1 MRKHAYL
8 WLLLLIMAGSVLQG
22 KTVQAQE
29 ASHMANLVLFVS
41 FSDTGT
47 DYWEGT
53 GGDINRIYN
62 ETATYNALSVKDYF
76 ALASCGKLELD
87 NIMPQMTKTESDDY
101 VILPVTLDSA
111 TETYESTGSD
121 YQLLRDTIQKL
132 EEDNTL
138 DALTE
143 KLDCDGDGYIDNVTF
158 LVASAETGRNSS
170 LYPHKADGAQY
181 GFSINRVPMNH
192 YNVINYGRLGGV
204 SGGAGVAAHE
214 LLHVLGPLDTY
225 VVCDSDTGVCDA
237 GPVGCWDIMA
247 DTNPFVQ
254 YPLAYTR
261 KELGWIDIQE
271 VSASGTYTLTCPQKD
286 SNRYAMVLK
295 TPYSDTEFF
304 VVEYRKKG
312 NFYNTAIEDKID
324 AKIGGSGIIIYRVN
338 TAANPKSNLY
348 SNYIYLFREGESE
361 EQATKTGARQKGF
374 FSEESERTTFGSND
388 SQTSSADGA
397 ITYTDGTNSGIVIKN
412 VGSAEGDTITFDVE
426 YTIDMTGEN
435 WEKESFSYVSGTDG
449 SSVDVILQNNQL
461 YASNIQIVNFGD
473 VLYGLHSNSVGSA
486 ELLRYVNGSW
496 QCVQVLADN
505 SYGMDFKAG
514 TDGFLYIVCEQNY
527 AKLKVYRMNDREEI
541 SDISGNVTLQGSI
554 ANPKLAVT
562 SAGLAVAYRDYQN
575 GDALHVYLQNGSTW
589 QELEVNGAVGNAF
602 ALYGK
607 NSKIY
612 LATGQGCIYQCNL
625 SDSRAFAKYGND
637 FSSNTASCVDLAVD
651 DKGVV
656 YIAYYDTVRKIVQ
669 VKGYQQNEWIRLGM
683 NVFNQLTT
691 DVKMLIEKEK
701 VYVAYQGETSNG
713 IKSHSIFDT
722 TGAATE
728 DDDIESEEKDTEIE
742 TKEEVTEDT
751 ESTPLQDPGFIGMK
765 VTNAALEYVVTNVQT
780 GNATV
785 ECTKLSTKSK
795 KQIAIPAAITV
806 NGVTYKVTSI
816 AENAFRNNNSLTKVT
831 IGNNV
836 TTIGLGAFSG
846 CKKLKNIT
854 IGKNVTTINARAFYK
869 CTALT
874 RIVIPAKVQ
883 IIGKQAFYGCKNLKS
898 ITVKTA
904 KLSSKT
910 VGKKA
915 FSGTPQKAVVKVPKR
930 KLKAYKKLLVAKGI
944 HKKAKIKK

>member
-22 KTVQAQE
+22 KTVQAQGT
-29 ASHMANLVLFVS
+29 SRMANLVLFVS

-76 ALASCGKLELD
+76 TLASCGKLELD
-87 NIMPQMTKTESDDY
+87 NIMPQMTKAESDDY

-132 EEDNTL
+132 AEDNTL

-143 KLDCDGDGYIDNVTF
+143 ELDCDGDGYIDNVTF

-181 GFSINRVPMNH
+181 GFSVNGVPMNH
-192 YNVINYGRLGGV
+192 YNIINYGRLGGV

-225 VVCDSDTGVCDA
+225 VDCDSDTGVCDA

-271 VSASGTYTLTCPQKD
+271 VSASGTYSLTCPQKD

-312 NFYNTAIEDKID
+312 SFYNTAIEDKID

-348 SNYIYLFREGESE
+348 SNYIYLFRQGESE
-361 EQATKTGARQKGF
+361 EQATKTGARLNGF
-374 FSEESERTTFGSND
+374 FSKEAGRTIVGSND
-388 SQTSSADGA
+388 SRADSADGA

-412 VGSAEGDTITFDVE
+412 IGSADGDTITFDVE
-426 YTIDMTGEN
+426 YAIDMTGEN
-435 WEKESFSYVSGTDG
+435 WEKESFSVVSGTNG
-449 SSVDVILQNNQL
+449 SGVDAVLQNNRL
-461 YASNIQIVNFGD
+461 YASNIQIVSFGG
-473 VLYGLHSNSVGSA
+473 VLYGLHFNTEGKA
-486 ELLRYVNGSW
+486 ELLRYANGSW
-496 QCVQVLADN
+496 KSVRVLAAD
-505 SYGMDFKAG
+505 SYGMDFEVG
-514 TDGFLYIVCEQNY
+514 TDGYLYIVCEQNY
-527 AKLKVYRMNDREEI
+527 STIKVFRMNSKEII
-541 SDISGNVTLQGSI
+541 SDITGSVTLQGSVT
-554 ANPKLAVT
+554 NPKLAVT
-562 SAGLAVAYRDYQN
+562 SAGLVVAYRDYKN
-575 GDALHVYLQNGSTW
+575 GDTIHAYLQKGGTW
-589 QELEVNGAVGNAF
+589 QALKTSGAAGNAF
-602 ALYGK
+602 SLYGTNNK
-607 NSKIY
+607 VY
-612 LATGQGCIYQCNL
+612 LATGQGQNNCLYQCDL
-625 SDSRAFAKYGND
+625 SKSGTFAKYGND
-637 FSSNTASCVDLAVD
+637 FSANKAACVDIAVD

-656 YIAYYDTVRKIVQ
+656 YIAYYDTVGNTVQ
-669 VKGYQQNEWIRLGM
+669 VKGYQNNKWIQLGM
-683 NVFNQLTT
+683 NVYNQLTT
-691 DVKMLIEKEK
+691 GVKILIEKGK
-701 VYVAYQGETSNG
+701 VYVAYQGEASTG
-713 IKSHSIFDT
+713 IKSHSTFSGIGGT
-722 TGAATE
+722 TVE
-728 DDDIESEEKDTEIE
+728 DITDYEEADKEPEVSEE
-742 TKEEVTEDT
+742 
-751 ESTPLQDPGFIGMK
+751 SLIGMK
-765 VTNAALEYVVTNVQT
+765 VTKGALEYVVTGVQAEK
-780 GNATV
+780 ATV
-785 ECTKLSTKSK
+785 ECTGLPNRNK
-795 KQIAIPAAITV
+795 KQVAIPASITV
-806 NGVTYKVTSI
+806 DGVTYKVTGI
-816 AENAFRNNNSLTKVT
+816 AENAFKNNKSLTKVT
-831 IGNNV
+831 IGSNV
-836 TTIGLGAFSG
+836 TTIRVGAFSG
-846 CKKLKNIT
+846 CSKLKSVT
-854 IGKNVTTINARAFYK
+854 IGKNVTTIGNRAFYK
-869 CTALT
+869 CSSFA
-874 RIVIPAKVQ
+874 RIVIPAKVKK
-883 IIGKQAFYGCKNLKS
+883 IGKQAFYGCKKLKR
-898 ITVKTA
+898 ITVKTT

-915 FSGTPQKAVVKVPKR
+915 FSGISKKAVVKVPKR